1 MAISRSTNRT
11 TGSYGKGAGS
21 LQSRKR
27 KNGQSSTLTPEELQ
41 AAVAPPVANPAAMA
55 GRPAFVS
62 SSSQPQQP
70 GLADTP
76 QIAQPV
82 SNIDPTSLVPSA
94 SPPPPPPPPQP
105 GLADTPQVTTT
116 TGGGTGGADYY
127 TPQVV
132 QPQQP
137 GLADTPQV
145 VQPQQPGLA
154 DTPQIVQPTRL
165 TADEILEEQRLLGA
179 VPGAPTQPGLADTAP
194 TVEDIMAEQRLLGA
208 VQGAPAQ
215 PGLADAPL
223 TADQIMAEQRQE
235 GAVQGAP
242 AQPGLAP
249 NLPGGPTNEALAG
262 ALAALGGGPQQP
274 GLADTPQVAATA
286 GGGTGGADYYTSQV
300 VQPQQPG
307 LAPYIEPTPQ
317 PQQPGLAPYI
327 PETFEAAVQPSVIPG
342 GAADFTATG
351 PRQAGTLESALEQ
364 QALARLTGA
373 DPAEALLR
381 SQYEEQAADIE
392 RQTIEDLQRYG
403 VLRGGGDTA
412 DVLGSLRGELAQGRL
427 GIEAELDRRRQAA
440 MQQAMQ
446 LRQLQAGQEESAAE
460 RGLREGMAVGRVGGA
475 DTLAAQELAQRG
487 GQIAGAQSLAERQ
500 LSQQDRQFAAEL
512 AERGALTREQ
522 LAQQGRQFGQGQQ
535 LAREQLTGQVAL
547 GGPSTGPTQ
556 SLAAQELAQR
566 GGQFA
571 AGQQLARDQM
581 SQQARQFGQGQQ
593 LAREQLTGQVALGGP
608 STGPTESLAAR
619 QLDLGERGLEAD
631 IAARMAQMT
640 GYIPSGGMGAPM
652 TTLARQA
659 QEAGITSQ
667 QLRDQLASRQVG
679 LSEAELF
686 GFDRPEQPGLQ
697 GRSTMAQRALAQDI
711 AASEAAMGSQ
721 ALRDELAEAQL
732 YGFERTDQ
740 PGLQGRTTMAQRAL
754 AEDVAAR
761 QAQQELAGRQL
772 DLSEAEVFGFDQ
784 PEQPGLQGRSTMRQ
798 RALAEDIAAR
808 QAQQDLARE
817 EIYGG
822 VADGPQTLRQQALA
836 EDIAARQER
845 GELAKAEL
853 YGGPEGEAQTLQQ
866 QLVESQLAGVPMDR
880 AMMLTSQALAARE
893 AGMDTLADTLEG
905 MITGG
910 DGPTGNGNGNGNGN
924 DNGNAGWDPRA
935 YLAALDTDQRLAA
948 GTKFSV
954 VEGEAINN
962 LAIPPGLAKELGTGM
977 YGIDKNGDIV
987 NVGTGA
993 TVLTREELR
1002 NRAGRTKPVVT

>member
-76 QIAQPV
+76 QVATTTGGGTGGADYYTSQVVQPV
-82 SNIDPTSLVPSA
+82 SNIDPTSLVPS
-94 SPPPPPPPPQP
+94 
-105 GLADTPQVTTT
+105 TP
-116 TGGGTGGADYY
+116 
-127 TPQVV
+127 VV

-137 GLADTPQV
+137 GLAEELQAA
-145 VQPQQPGLA
+145 QLQQPGLA

-300 VQPQQPG
+300 V
-307 LAPYIEPTPQ
+307 Q

-822 VADGPQTLRQQALA
+822 AEGGPQTLRQQALA